1 MTMRRDEISAGLAV
15 VRQRIAHACAAADR
29 DPDELT
35 LIVVTKTFPS
45 SDIRLLVDLGVP
57 DIGENRHQEA
67 VEKVAECAELPVRWH
82 FVGRL
87 QSNKAGAVARYADV
101 VHSVDRPKLVDAL
114 DRGAESAG
122 REVACLVQVSLDDDP
137 ARGGALVDQVLPIA
151 ERIAASPAL
160 RLAGVMAV
168 APLSAD
174 PDPAFARLQ
183 QIAETL
189 QKEHPTATW
198 VSAGMS
204 GDLEAA
210 VARGATHL
218 RVGSAILGARPV
230 RV

>member
-114 DRGAESAG
+114 DRGAGSAG